1 MDSPSTEFNYL
12 SIYVTNDN
20 ELKNLYIEKIK
31 QHNEKIIG
39 NPFPDSGFDLY
50 CPSNVPIYH
59 ELKCKI
65 DLNVK
70 CAMYKYVEKD
80 GMFTKKYIG
89 YYLYPRSSISKT
101 PLRLTNSVGII
112 DSGYRGNICA
122 AVDNNNKEIFE
133 IEKHQRYF
141 QLCSPTLEPLIVEL
155 IDNVDL
161 FESTN
166 RGEGGFGSTGK

>member
-1 MDSPSTEFNYL
+1 MDTPSTEFNYL
-12 SIYVTNDN
+12 SIYVTDDDK
-20 ELKNLYIEKIK
+20 LKNLYSEKIK

-39 NPFPDSGFDLY
+39 NQFPDSGFDLY
-50 CPSNVPIYH
+50 CPSNTPIYH
-59 ELKCKI
+59 GLKGKI

-70 CAMYKYVEKD
+70 CAMYKYVEKNS
-80 GMFTKKYIG
+80 MFIKKYIG

-101 PLRLTNSVGII
+101 PLRLANSVGII

-122 AVDNNNKEIFE
+122 VVDNNDKETFE
-133 IEKHQRYF
+133 IERHQRYF

-155 IDNVDL
+155 VDSVNF